1 MEDECRFDYYMYF
14 SFYCL
19 QKCSNGKYYLSL
31 RQCHCGETPSCFPA
45 SSDGV
50 EPDREISTINDIEE
64 GLVLRGY
71 LKAIDHNGAFV
82 KLGRIVTGRV
92 MICNLSDRY
101 IRNYQSCYSQGE
113 LVRVKVIRVDGITKQ
128 VELSMKMS
136 DVDPIESEGVNVVM
150 EEKKTRKRKRSKQM
164 EVEDGSRYAYG
175 LWYGIPSVY
184 DISDDEMTNDDIKRE
199 RITDDDGNGDESMP
213 ITEKKKHKRTDNLPP
228 LPIEGG
234 FNWIHDFFNYGSIT
248 DEEEEEE
255 EDGDDKIVKGKM
267 NRRQKKAAKKAKE
280 AYLYKVS
287 QSNDNMLKVT
297 IITSFRKKVF
307 YWTRQNHQNQLMIL
321 IKL

>member
-1 MEDECRFDYYMYF
+1 
-14 SFYCL
+14 
-19 QKCSNGKYYLSL
+19 
-31 RQCHCGETPSCFPA
+31 
-45 SSDGV
+45 
-50 EPDREISTINDIEE
+50 
-64 GLVLRGY
+64 
-71 LKAIDHNGAFV
+71 
-82 KLGRIVTGRV
+82 
-92 MICNLSDRY
+92 
-101 IRNYQSCYSQGE
+101 
-113 LVRVKVIRVDGITKQ
+113 
-128 VELSMKMS
+128 MKMS